1 MDVCCCLREDWV
13 QDGWS
18 FSIRTDQTGYVRN
31 VSGMRCRTVHKRRND
46 IERQVTDMKMC
57 PQLPF
62 FSFLFYYRQISIN
75 DVPFLFTWFGDKTG
89 LMGWNDNPEGLKFQ
103 SGTTF
108 ASFSPTLILC
118 FYPPSICGETRCRIF
133 PLLPFTAN
141 QSQPLKWQYNYSEVR
156 RKMLSSKYLL
166 VSGLVI

>member
-118 FYPPSICGETRCRIF
+118 VSIRLPSVVKQDVAFFLCCLSLLTRASHSNDSTITLRLEEKCCHPNI
-133 PLLPFTAN
+133 
-141 QSQPLKWQYNYSEVR
+141 Y
-156 RKMLSSKYLL
+156 
-166 VSGLVI
+166 